1 MRALLVCSCLL
12 VSLVCISADLL
23 TTLTMIHKS
32 PAFHQLPPS
41 EQLLLVELMSEA
53 AADQLHAYVS
63 HIGMD
68 RLIAMMAHLPEHEA
82 GLLLKYLNAEL
93 QQEGHQGN

>member
-12 VSLVCISADLL
+12 VISICVSADLL
-23 TTLTMIHKS
+23 ATLQTIHKS
-32 PAFHQLPPS
+32 AAFHQLPPS

-53 AADQLHAYVS
+53 EADQLHAYVR

-68 RLIAMMAHLPEHEA
+68 RLVAMMAHLPEHEA
-82 GLLLKYLNAEL
+82 SLLLKYLNAEL
-93 QQEGHQGN
+93 QQEGQKGN